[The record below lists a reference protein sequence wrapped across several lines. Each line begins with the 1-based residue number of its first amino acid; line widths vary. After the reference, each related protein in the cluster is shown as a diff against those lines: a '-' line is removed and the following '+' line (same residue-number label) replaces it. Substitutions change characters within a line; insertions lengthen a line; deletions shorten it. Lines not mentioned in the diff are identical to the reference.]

1 MVHWWSQKERGEIVS
16 VWNVAHN
23 VGGGMIGPLFILGMG
38 WFNDWR
44 SAFYVPAAAAAA
56 IAVIAFFVMRDTPQ
70 SVGLPPSRSTRTT
83 TRRITTKATS
93 RSSPPRRSS

>member
-1 MVHWWSQKERGEIVS
+1 GWAQGMGWPPCGRTMLHWWSQKERCEVVA
-16 VWNVAHN
+16 VWNVAHH

-70 SVGLPPSRSTRTT
+70 S
-83 TRRITTKATS
+83 
-93 RSSPPRRSS
+93 